1 MWPGWPVPGW
11 WLLGDKSD
19 QGELSS
25 VSRCQISRV
34 KPCARKAVGQTG
46 FLSPLSAQAEP
57 AAAGALGW
65 DAESGGQSIWDYPRD
80 QSG

>member
-1 MWPGWPVPGW
+1 M
-11 WLLGDKSD
+11 
-19 QGELSS
+19 
-25 VSRCQISRV
+25 
-34 KPCARKAVGQTG
+34 KPCVGKAVGQTG

-65 DAESGGQSIWDYPRD
+65 DAESGGQSVWDYPRD